1 MMTVRFRTKALERC
15 FTDIKVGRRTW
26 NDKLAK
32 KYVQRINEIGA
43 SESIADLHAMP
54 HLHFHALEGDLK
66 GKFAINL
73 EKKRWRIILTLED
86 EERTAWIEEVS
97 NHYGD

>member
-1 MMTVRFRTKALERC
+1 MMNVRFRTNALQRC
-15 FTDIKVGRRTW
+15 FEDVKEGTKTW
-26 NDKLAK
+26 NAKLAN
-32 KYVQRINEIGA
+32 KYIQKINLIYA
-43 SESIADLHAMP
+43 SDSAADLRRIP
-54 HLHFHALEGDLK
+54 QLHFHALEGALK

-86 EERTAWIEEVS
+86 QERTAWIEEVS